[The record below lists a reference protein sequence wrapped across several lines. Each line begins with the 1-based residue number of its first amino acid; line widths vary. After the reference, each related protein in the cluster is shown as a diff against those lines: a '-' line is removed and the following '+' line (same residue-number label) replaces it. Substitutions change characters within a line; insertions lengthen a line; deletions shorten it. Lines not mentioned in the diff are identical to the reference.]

1 MKNGYVLSESFLHLL
16 LWLIFRQS
24 YPNFINI
31 RTAYASKIWT
41 QLTKNLLTKYKH
53 KKNSE
58 STYNGY
64 GGTDFMKFRPCI
76 DIHNGK
82 VKTDRRWKPYGR
94 TRIQAS
100 ENFVSEQDASFYAE
114 LYKKAGIKGGHVI
127 LLNGH
132 DSPYYEST
140 KEQAILALHT
150 YPGGLQIGGGVNPE
164 NAGEYLSAG
173 ASHVIVTSYVFKDG
187 RISWENLNKMKE
199 TVGKEKLVLDLSC
212 RRKDGKYYI
221 VTDRWQKFTDVTMT
235 LDIMKELG
243 SYCNEFLVHAVD
255 VEGKARGVETELASL
270 LGEYKGNPVTYAG
283 GVGSMK
289 DIEDLRKYGKDR
301 LDVTVGSALDLFGGN
316 ISFSELI
323 KL

>member
-1 MKNGYVLSESFLHLL
+1 
-16 LWLIFRQS
+16 
-24 YPNFINI
+24 
-31 RTAYASKIWT
+31 
-41 QLTKNLLTKYKH
+41 
-53 KKNSE
+53 
-58 STYNGY
+58 
-64 GGTDFMKFRPCI
+64 MKFRPCI

-82 VKTDRRWKPYGR
+82 VKQIVGGSLTDVQD
-94 TRIQAS
+94 QAS

-164 NAGEYLSAG
+164 NAWEYLSAG

-221 VTDRWQKFTDVTMT
+221 VTDRWQKFTEEIVTLELME
-235 LDIMKELG
+235 KLG
-243 SYCNEFLVHAVD
+243 SYCDEFLVHAVD
-255 VEGKARGVETELASL
+255 VEGKAHGVETELAEL
-270 LGEYKGNPVTYAG
+270 LGQYTAHPVTYAG
-283 GVGSMK
+283 GVGSMA
-289 DIEDLRKYGKDR
+289 DIEELRRAGQGR
-301 LDVTVGSALDLFGGN
+301 LDVTVGSALDIFGGS
-316 ISFSELI
+316 IPFEVLAEM
-323 KL
+323 K